1 MGTQLTVKQ
10 ILEIISTLQKQGM
23 SLLEIYKLPIYIG
36 DDEELNGIH
45 SAWYINLIDANNKE
59 DIDNMEF
66 VNLINQDSY
75 HNCELKDKAI
85 VIS

>member
-1 MGTQLTVKQ
+1 MGTQLTVKR
-10 ILEIISTLQKQGM
+10 ILEVISMLQKQGM
-23 SLLEIYKLPIYIG
+23 SLLEIYKLPVYIG

-45 SAWYINLIDANNKE
+45 SAWYINSIDANNKE
-59 DIDNMEF
+59 DINNMEF

-75 HNCELKDKAI
+75 HNVVLKGKAI

>member
-1 MGTQLTVKQ
+1 MNEQLTVKDFL
-10 ILEIISTLQKQGM
+10 ILISKLQKEGV
-23 SLLEIYKLPIYIG
+23 SLHEIYKYPIYIG

-45 SAWYINLIDANNKE
+45 SAWYINSIDANNKE

-75 HNCELKDKAI
+75 HNVELKGKAI

>member
-10 ILEIISTLQKQGM
+10 ILEVISMLQKQGM
-23 SLLEIYKLPIYIG
+23 SLLEIYNLPVYIG

-45 SAWYINLIDANNKE
+45 SAWYINPIDADKKE
-59 DIDNMEF
+59 DIDNMAF
-66 VNLINQDSY
+66 VNLINQDTY
-75 HNCELKDKAI
+75 HNVELKGKAI